1 MNTEDY
7 YLKIPTKYYVIWAI
21 VIFALFVVSLSF
33 TRKKVQEMDYLTYEK
48 PQDTIKIESPVSDRG
63 GINYLEDRVVSS
75 KSQLVE
81 NNDAYDGW
89 RYRSKVNPQ
98 FHTLNDLEGPYY
110 MYKAAN
116 NDTIVVIKDGYVLKF
131 LLPTPDTVSRRDRF
145 WRD

>member
-145 WRD
+145 WKD

>member
-63 GINYLEDRVVSS
+63 GINLS
-75 KSQLVE
+75 LI
-81 NNDAYDGW
+81 
-89 RYRSKVNPQ
+89 
-98 FHTLNDLEGPYY
+98 H
-110 MYKAAN
+110 
-116 NDTIVVIKDGYVLKF
+116 I
-131 LLPTPDTVSRRDRF
+131 
-145 WRD
+145 

>member
-1 MNTEDY
+1 MQKDGY
-7 YLKIPTKYYVIWAI
+7 YLAIPTKYYVIFGI
-21 VIFALFVVSLSF
+21 IMLALFLGSLSLS
-33 TRKKVQEMDYLTYEK
+33 RKRAMEMDYLTYEK

-145 WRD
+145 WKD

>member
-116 NDTIVVIKDGYVLKF
+116 NDTIVVVKDGYVLKF